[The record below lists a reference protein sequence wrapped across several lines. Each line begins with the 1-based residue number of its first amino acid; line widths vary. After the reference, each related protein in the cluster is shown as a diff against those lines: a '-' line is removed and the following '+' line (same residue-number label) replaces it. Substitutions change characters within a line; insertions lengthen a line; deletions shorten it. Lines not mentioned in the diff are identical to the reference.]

1 MNEKLIDVA
10 NEIIN
15 ILNKSNLS
23 YLEGLVILEIV
34 KNQSLKQMYKLLLN
48 DLYGITSSKESER

>member
-15 ILNKSNLS
+15 ILNKSEIN

-34 KNQSLKQMYKLLLN
+34 KNHIIKKVN
-48 DLYGITSSKESER
+48 GN